1 MWEKD
6 FAVFA
11 AKAILILYCTGTIHF
26 LFEMSV
32 ASLHQII
39 IITDCHCAFVVDV
52 AICAHVQDV
61 PMSCFKVEG
70 IAQCVTPLCWRWYVL
85 ILYYNIDFTIKVIL
99 NNIQD
104 SNKLYRLDI
113 SRYFFLFVFL
123 FCCDYCIYVKYY
135 KGTHDG
141 IFLGHSSDMNK
152 NCMFFILVSS
162 HTSFVWCRGQ
172 ILSFFILGGWI
183 VFRILIN
190 QPTCLIM

>member
-1 MWEKD
+1 MTILNGNVWEKD

-26 LFEMSV
+26 QFEMSV
-32 ASLHQII
+32 ASLHLII
-39 IITDCHCAFVVDV
+39 IITDYHCAFVVDV

-123 FCCDYCIYVKYY
+123 FCFVITVFMSSTPKEHMMAFFWAIVLTWIKIVC
-135 KGTHDG
+135 
-141 IFLGHSSDMNK
+141 FL
-152 NCMFFILVSS
+152 F
-162 HTSFVWCRGQ
+162 
-172 ILSFFILGGWI
+172 
-183 VFRILIN
+183 
-190 QPTCLIM
+190 